1 MDNEIIVPKEIRQ
14 FMFNDIRPT
23 ILGQKKGAIRQY
35 RYGNLHIREYG
46 NYFVTHMDKIDPR
59 KDPLGHLFLDAPEI
73 LIGIFSGLFGALL
86 PFMLPSKSK
95 TLFNSLCSSI
105 LYALIGYNITKK

>member
-23 ILGQKKGAIRQY
+23 VLGQKKGAIRQY
-35 RYGNLHIREYG
+35 RYGNLHIREYD

-59 KDPLGHLFLDAPEI
+59 KDPLGHLLIDAPEI
-73 LIGIFSGLFGALL
+73 LMSILSGLFGALL
-86 PFMLPSKSK
+86 PLMLPS
-95 TLFNSLCSSI
+95 N
-105 LYALIGYNITKK
+105 TKKMARVMQSGK